1 MELIAAVL
9 ISGPL
14 GYFVRGRR
22 HALLAYLGLWAVVF
36 PIQTI
41 VVFNESGADSNA
53 MYWVLNA
60 LILTGGIGLN
70 TLGAHVRARRA
81 VTA

>member
-9 ISGPL
+9 IAGPL
-14 GYFVRGRR
+14 GYFVRSRR
-22 HALLAYLGLWAVVF
+22 HALLAYLGLWVVVF

-41 VVFNESGADSNA
+41 VVFSESGDDNNA
-53 MYWVLNA
+53 LYFVFNA
-60 LILTGGIGLN
+60 LILTGGIALN